1 MADKGSRSKIGVGV
15 GVGVFVTSPD
25 HPNCVIL
32 GKRKGSSGSGL
43 YALPGGHLE
52 FGEAWSECA
61 IRETLEETGLKIRN
75 VSFATVVNAVV
86 IEEDYHYITI
96 FMRGEIDTSHMR
108 EPKNLEPDKCEGWDW
123 YNWESDTFKYPLF
136 EPLRIARE
144 QGYQL
149 FDTVAYGHHNS
160 TLFGM
165 CSN

>member
-1 MADKGSRSKIGVGV
+1 MAHDRDRSKIGV

-25 HPNCVIL
+25 HPNCVVL
-32 GKRKGSSGSGL
+32 GKRKGSSGNGQ

-52 FGEAWSECA
+52 FGEGWSECA
-61 IRETLEETGLKIRN
+61 IRETLEETGLKIKN
-75 VSFATVVNAVV
+75 VSFATVVNAMV

-96 FMRGEIDTSHMR
+96 FMKGEIDINYLR
-108 EPKNLEPDKCEGWDW
+108 EPQNLEPEKCEGWNWYDW
-123 YNWESDTFKYPLF
+123 ELETFPYPLF

-149 FDTVAYGHHNS
+149 FDSVEHGHRNS
-160 TLFGM
+160 TLFNV